1 MSKYLQCYQSLLES
15 LSIKELLPNT
25 KFSDLK
31 SQEKIKAYRSSARSN
46 KTSYESGSHA
56 GTLQQAL
63 IRADYFLNDEE
74 SHDKYYLYELEINLG
89 RIYPKLESDSGEN
102 HGNSYY
108 ADLSKEY
115 DTIIYKN
122 SGEGDIQNEN
132 LSLIILNPLNII
144 SHKMIKVLTKEQLLS
159 LQKELYGL
167 FSNSFLKS
175 NKSLIAKL

>member
-1 MSKYLQCYQSLLES
+1 MKSFSQYYHLLES
-15 LSIKELLPNT
+15 KTTELLPST
-25 KFSDLK
+25 TFQSLK
-31 SQEKIKAYRSSARSN
+31 AQEKIKAYRSSARPS

-108 ADLSKEY
+108 QNLAKDY

-122 SGEGDIQNEN
+122 TGEGDIQKEN
-132 LSLIILNPLNII
+132 LSLIILNPNNII
-144 SHKMIKVLTKEQLLS
+144 SSKPIKTLTKEYLLS
-159 LQKELYGL
+159 MQKELY
-167 FSNSFLKS
+167 
-175 NKSLIAKL
+175 

>member
-1 MSKYLQCYQSLLES
+1 MKQESKYQKYYQSLMES
-15 LSIKELLPNT
+15 LSIPELLPNT

-31 SQEKIKAYRSSARSN
+31 KQEKIKVYRSSARPN
-46 KTSYESGSHA
+46 KTTYESGSHV

-74 SHDKYYLYELEINLG
+74 SHDQYYLYELEIRLG
-89 RIYPKLESDSGEN
+89 RVYPQLELDSGEN

-132 LSLIILNPLNII
+132 LSLIILNPRNIT
-144 SHKMIKVLTKEQLLS
+144 SSKLMKVLTKEQLLS
-159 LQKELYGL
+159 LQKTLY
-167 FSNSFLKS
+167 
-175 NKSLIAKL
+175 

>member
-1 MSKYLQCYQSLLES
+1 MSKYFQYYKNILES
-15 LSIKELLPNT
+15 LSLPELLPST
-25 KFSDLK
+25 TFQSLK
-31 SQEKIKAYRSSARSN
+31 VQEKIKAYRSSARPS

-74 SHDKYYLYELEINLG
+74 SHDKYYLYELEIKLG

-108 ADLSKEY
+108 QNLAKDY

-122 SGEGDIQNEN
+122 TGEGDIQNEN
-132 LSLIILNPLNII
+132 LSLIILNPNNII
-144 SHKMIKVLTKEQLLS
+144 SSKLIKTLTREYLLS
-159 LQKELYGL
+159 LQKELY
-167 FSNSFLKS
+167 
-175 NKSLIAKL
+175 